1 MKIVKAETFHADGG
15 YRNCSFLKL
24 GTDEGLVGWSEFYD
38 SFSGA
43 RIDPLIQDFARTAI
57 GMDPRQV
64 GRVSETLVATTR
76 LAAGGLAQQAIA
88 AIENACL
95 DIAGKAAGLPVH
107 TLLGGPIRDKVPV
120 YWTHCGS
127 YRVGPREAFYTSLG
141 FDPIRTMDDLVAV
154 AKEAVKQG
162 YRAVKT
168 NPVFFDKE
176 KPYFFNGGFRPAPGF
191 LDRSMSDRQL
201 AQIVEQMTAYREAI
215 GPDVGLM
222 LDMSFSQRTEGYL
235 RLAQRLEP
243 LNLAWLEL
251 DMNDPQALGLIRR
264 HSRVPIASLES
275 LHGIAEYRPFLQ
287 GQTVDTCIID
297 PMWNG
302 VWQSARIAAF
312 ADAYETTMAPH
323 NPVGDLG
330 SLMSLHLS
338 AAAPNLRIMELRVD
352 EAPWTHD
359 YLSHPPEVRDGHMLV
374 PDRPGWGTDID
385 EMALRGHP
393 ARSR

>member
-1 MKIVKAETFHADGG
+1 MKIVKAETIHADGG
-15 YRNCSFLKL
+15 YRDCSYLKL
-24 GTDEGLVGWSEFYD
+24 STDEGLVGWSEFYD

-43 RIDPLIQDFARTAI
+43 RIDPLIQDFARVAT
-57 GMDPRQV
+57 GMDPRQF
-64 GRVSETLVATTR
+64 GRVSETLIATTR

-95 DIAGKAAGLPVH
+95 DIAGKAAGVPVH
-107 TLLGGPIRDKVPV
+107 TLLGGPLRDRVPV

-141 FDPIRTMDDLVAV
+141 YDPIRSMNDLVAV

-168 NPVFFDKE
+168 NPVFFDRE
-176 KPYFFNGGFRPAPGF
+176 KPYFFSGGFRPAPGF
-191 LDRSMSDRQL
+191 LDRSMNERQL
-201 AQIVEQMTAYREAI
+201 AQIVEQMTAYREAV
-215 GPDVGLM
+215 GPNVGLM
-222 LDMSFSQRTEGYL
+222 LDVSFSQRTEGYL
-235 RLAQRLEP
+235 RLAQRLEW
-243 LNLAWLEL
+243 LNLTWLEV
-251 DMNDPQALGLIRR
+251 DINDPESLGLIRR
-264 HSRVPIASLES
+264 HSRMPIASLES
-275 LHGIAEYRPFLQ
+275 LHGIAEYRPFLH
-287 GQTVDTCIID
+287 GRTVDTCIVD

-352 EAPWTHD
+352 EAPWTRD
-359 YLSHPPEVRDGHMLV
+359 YLTHPPVVQDGHMLV

-385 EMALRGHP
+385 EIALRAHP
-393 ARSR
+393 PRAR

>member
-15 YRNCSFLKL
+15 YRSCSFLKL
-24 GTDEGLVGWSEFYD
+24 STDEGVVGWSEFYD

-57 GMDPRQV
+57 GMDSRQF
-64 GRVSETLVATTR
+64 GRVSETLIATTR
-76 LAAGGLAQQAIA
+76 LASGGLAQQAVA

-95 DIAGKAAGLPVH
+95 DIAGKALGVPVH
-107 TLLGGPIRDKVPV
+107 TLLGGPIRERVPV

-127 YRVGPREAFYTSLG
+127 YRVGPREAFYTSIG
-141 FDPIRTMDDLVAV
+141 CEPIRTLDDLVAV
-154 AKEAVKQG
+154 AKEAVKRG

-251 DMNDPQALGLIRR
+251 DMADAEALALIRR

-287 GQTVDTCIID
+287 GQAVDTCIID

-352 EAPWTHD
+352 EAPWTRD
-359 YLSHPPEVRDGHMLV
+359 YLTHPPVVQDGYMLV
-374 PDRPGWGTDID
+374 PDRPGWGTDIN
-385 EMALRGHP
+385 EEALRARP
-393 ARSR
+393 ARGR